1 MACAV
6 PAGRRDAEAP
16 VTQRDDWTLATVR
29 AAAEPIAAARGLVVR
44 AFMIGGHRPTW
55 VRIELLRGDVL
66 TCWIELPV
74 AELDAAPAGVTALI
88 EREVTA
94 VVRLRHG

>member
-1 MACAV
+1 V
-6 PAGRRDAEAP
+6 TLKAP

-44 AFMIGGHRPTW
+44 EFMVGGSAPTAL
-55 VRIELLRGDVL
+55 RIELLRGESR
-66 TCWIELPV
+66 TCWVELPV